1 MQLFY
6 SDIAKNAD
14 QTLSIEGQEHVHL
27 SKSLRKQTGDEIQI
41 TNGKGLIFNAEVLL
55 VSKNAT
61 SVRLTEI
68 LREDKPV
75 SKLYLAVAPTKNID
89 RYEWM
94 LEKSIELGLGGL
106 YPFVAQN
113 SERRI
118 LKTDKLKLQAIG
130 AMKQS
135 LQSFLPQVFELENF
149 QKMLKSVAHFE
160 VKLIA
165 YSSESRL
172 TIQKALKKDKST
184 VVLIGPE
191 GGFAEKELNL
201 AIEHGF
207 TAVSLGNNRLRTE
220 TAGVYATALFYSL
233 YEA

>member
-6 SDIAKNAD
+6 SNIAQSVG

-27 SKSLRKQTGDEIQI
+27 AKSLRKQTGDVIQI
-41 TNGKGLIFNAEVLL
+41 TNGKGLIFNAEVLM

-61 SVRLTEI
+61 SAKIIDV
-68 LREDKPV
+68 LREDKPT
-75 SKLYLAVAPTKNID
+75 SKIYLAAAPTKNID

-106 YPFVAQN
+106 FPFVSQN

-118 LKTDKLKLQAIG
+118 LKTDKLKLQAVG

-135 LQSFLPQVFELENF
+135 LQSFLPEVHELQNF
-149 QKMLKSVAHFE
+149 KEMLQSVAHFE

-165 YSSESRL
+165 YSSESKL
-172 TIQKALKKDKST
+172 SLQHALKKDKST
-184 VVLIGPE
+184 IVLIGPE
-191 GGFAEKELNL
+191 GGFTEKELNL
-201 AIEHGF
+201 ALEHGF
-207 TAVSLGNNRLRTE
+207 EAIALGKNRLRTE
-220 TAGVYATALFYSL
+220 TAGVYATAIYYSM
-233 YEA
+233 YEN